1 MVQHYIIFQKIK
13 NKKSMGGLP
22 LHNVGWSHPQ
32 LKPPQKKKV
41 GAESTLFASHSPLP
55 SITEKKKKK
64 KIEIFA
70 PSFERFVSM

>member
-22 LHNVGWSHPQ
+22 LPNMGWSHLQ
-32 LKPPQKKKV
+32 LQPPPQTK
-41 GAESTLFASHSPLP
+41 GAESTLLASHSPLP
-55 SITEKKKKK
+55 SITEQ

-70 PSFERFVSM
+70 PSFKRFVSM